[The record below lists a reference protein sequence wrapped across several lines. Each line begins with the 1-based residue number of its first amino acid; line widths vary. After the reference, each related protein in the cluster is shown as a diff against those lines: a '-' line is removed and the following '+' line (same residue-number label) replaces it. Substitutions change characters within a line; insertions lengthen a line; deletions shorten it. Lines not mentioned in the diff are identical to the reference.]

1 MAVPYKVPLAPTQ
14 KDSRGFFRG
23 PADET
28 PWNNDRSWIQH
39 GLYFC
44 FEKLQVQF
52 VTHAVF
58 FHFSERL
65 SKNCLD
71 FKQTIQNPA
80 ATKSSVCCYMR
91 YCFGNMDSIFHK
103 GWNATTQ
110 FTREANRV
118 CRRRLFLV
126 TASSSSIYRF
136 NFSNVQNSFRSSRW
150 SAPRFR
156 RHWQTTQHWCNGS
169 ESWSQPIS
177 TFSIQSG

>member
-1 MAVPYKVPLAPTQ
+1 MRPTCHFERRPGKPGQRQFVTRFVVFVNLTVKYRDPFRFFSLSFGPSFFTSFLRKSVVMAVPYKVPLAPTQ

-80 ATKSSVCCYMR
+80 ATKSSVRCYMR

-103 GWNATTQ
+103 G
-110 FTREANRV
+110 
-118 CRRRLFLV
+118 
-126 TASSSSIYRF
+126 
-136 NFSNVQNSFRSSRW
+136 
-150 SAPRFR
+150 
-156 RHWQTTQHWCNGS
+156 
-169 ESWSQPIS
+169 
-177 TFSIQSG
+177 